1 MNAAPHDAGAAH
13 AFARA
18 CEQARDLRRAWGVW
32 CRLARAG
39 DLEAWDALERRPA
52 GLRRPPESQA
62 FATLEA
68 DMTPVQR
75 AWRAPIFA
83 RRVVRA
89 LDPQELEPRW
99 EVGLAEPDAAVLA
112 CGPWI
117 VHEEGQL
124 GRRALVFRDA
134 ASGDEVARTPFEN
147 DPSGTRM
154 RIHLRASADRLVACL
169 HHHAYDRYAGGLVL
183 DAGERPGAVLA
194 TLDPGEELLATAGDL
209 LLVGDAQRQVSA
221 RPLEGGAPRWQLDAA
236 VLGADA
242 RGALVMP
249 RSHPPGDLAEVDL
262 RDGAVRWHAPRVDG
276 ERTFATAE
284 AWVQVSVRAEGADR
298 VVKEVRAVARGD
310 GRDLWRVRDP
320 LARQRL
326 LGTALAHDALYVATA
341 TAERRTVTALD
352 AATGEEL
359 FVRTLTPKT
368 GPGPVGLAPVEGGLV
383 VSVQDRARTRV
394 ERLG

>member
-68 DMTPVQR
+68 NM
-75 AWRAPIFA
+75 APLRSWSGLLFA
-83 RRVVRA
+83 GRVVQA
-89 LDPQELEPRW
+89 LDPQELETRW
-99 EVGLAEPDAAVLA
+99 EVSFASRSVAPVT
-112 CGPWI
+112 CGPW
-117 VHEEGQL
+117 VAHEDGPL
-124 GRRALVFRDA
+124 GARAILFRDA
-134 ASGDEVARTPFEN
+134 ITGAEVARTPFEN
-147 DPSGTRM
+147 DPSLVRM
-154 RIHLRASADRLVACL
+154 NIRTCATADRVAATLEDYGRPRESLVFE
-169 HHHAYDRYAGGLVL
+169 
-183 DAGERPGAVLA
+183 AGERPGAVLGA
-194 TLDPGEELLATAGDL
+194 LGPEEPLLGAAAGL
-209 LLVGDAQRQVSA
+209 LLIDGGNGEVRG
-221 RPLEGGAPRWQLDAA
+221 RPADGGEPRWRLRARVLAA
-236 VLGADA
+236 DG
-242 RGALVMP
+242 RGALVGP
-249 RSHPPGDLAEVDL
+249 AFVGGEVSEIDL
-262 RDGAVRWHAPRVDG
+262 RDGAVRWSAEDLDGGWHATPGAWLQVAVQPG
-276 ERTFATAE
+276 AE
-284 AWVQVSVRAEGADR
+284 PTVQ
-298 VVKEVRAVARGD
+298 EVRALSRGD
-310 GRDLWRVRDP
+310 GRPLWRVRDP